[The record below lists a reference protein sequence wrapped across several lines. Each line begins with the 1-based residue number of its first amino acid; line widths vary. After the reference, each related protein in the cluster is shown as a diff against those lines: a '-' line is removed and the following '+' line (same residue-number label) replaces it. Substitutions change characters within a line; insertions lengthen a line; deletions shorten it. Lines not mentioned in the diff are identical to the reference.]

1 MLADSNIIIYATQPQ
16 HSTLRQFFA
25 ENSPFV
31 SIISFVEVIGYHKLK
46 EMEKQM
52 LKDFFTAAGV
62 LAVSNEV
69 AVMAVELRQQRKM
82 SLGDSLQ
89 ENI

>member
-1 MLADSNIIIYATQPQ
+1 
-16 HSTLRQFFA
+16 
-25 ENSPFV
+25 
-31 SIISFVEVIGYHKLK
+31 
-46 EMEKQM
+46 M
-52 LKDFFTAAGV
+52 LKDFFTAAEV

-89 ENI
+89 EDI